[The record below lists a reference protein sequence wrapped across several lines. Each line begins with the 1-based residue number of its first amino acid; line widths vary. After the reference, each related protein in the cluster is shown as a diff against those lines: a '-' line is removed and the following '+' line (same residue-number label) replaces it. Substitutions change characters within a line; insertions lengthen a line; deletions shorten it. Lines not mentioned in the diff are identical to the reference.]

1 MLRNEAGGTL
11 LITNSLTCLSSGVL
25 NGRRFQNQGLLRM
38 EAPAAAVAVFQVPFD
53 NGATVEVASG
63 RFTLRGGSSS
73 GSHWVAPGA
82 VLEFES
88 ATNSILTGASFI
100 GEGAVEV
107 SGGFLDVAPG
117 DPLVIPSLL
126 VSGGVVSGGGGVS
139 VPGQL
144 TWTGGTVTNLTLVS
158 EGELLLLGTTHTL
171 NSAILEN
178 RGHGVMGVGS
188 LQTTAGT
195 SSLLTNSAGATL
207 EITNVAGWALVG
219 AGSHAMLANRG
230 LIRRTL
236 AASSVSF
243 SSDVENRGDIELE
256 RGTLSLPAP
265 ARFTQYAG
273 VTHLAGGGMIVG
285 NPLDLEGGVLSGTGT
300 INGSVTNSATLR
312 PGEEGAGTLSILN
325 DYTQTS
331 AGRLE
336 IDLGGSVIGGGYDHL
351 AVSDQAALSGT
362 IAVTLVGGF
371 LPDPTNRFAF
381 LTCRVRTNTFDTFL
395 LGFTDPPG
403 SLVYS
408 NTLAALA
415 FTSTGWELLP
425 VADQQLAESN
435 KLSLTIRLSEVLPL
449 SQKVTFT
456 LVSAPANMALNA
468 TNGLLTW
475 TPTEAQGPGIYPV
488 VVRAVDNAAPPREQT
503 VTFQVNVSEVNLP
516 PGLAVI
522 RDATIDEEMPFTL
535 QLQGTDADLPPNL
548 LTFSLLSGPPGMHV
562 SAGGLVSWIPE
573 EDQGPG
579 VYKVTVGLTDDGV
592 PPRSTNRTFTLTV
605 REVN

>member
-475 TPTEAQGPGIYPV
+475 TPTEAQGPGIYPSWCV
-488 VVRAVDNAAPPREQT
+488 PSTTRRH
-503 VTFQVNVSEVNLP
+503 
-516 PGLAVI
+516 PGS
-522 RDATIDEEMPFTL
+522 RRSPSRST
-535 QLQGTDADLPPNL
+535 
-548 LTFSLLSGPPGMHV
+548 S
-562 SAGGLVSWIPE
+562 
-573 EDQGPG
+573 
-579 VYKVTVGLTDDGV
+579 
-592 PPRSTNRTFTLTV
+592 PRSTFPPAWR
-605 REVN
+605 